1 MTSESSVAGHTPG
14 PWEIRHR
21 LNSAGLPNRGGR
33 YVILQKGSS
42 LREDFFICEMPFA
55 ACRGQDEIEHEANAR
70 LIAAAPTMLAA
81 LNEAYETL
89 TCPDACNIDPILGSD
104 NPHEHA
110 AGMVH
115 AAIARATG
123 GA

>member
-70 LIAAAPTMLAA
+70 LIAAAPELLEFAKWVA
-81 LNEAYETL
+81 
-89 TCPDACNIDPILGSD
+89 DRGGD
-104 NPHEHA
+104 NNCMDIFKRA
-110 AGMVH
+110 SSL
-115 AAIARATG
+115 IAKAEG
-123 GA
+123 GAA